1 MTDIAADLKD
11 RFWVVELD
19 LHEKWELREMLPPGE
34 TIPDVLIENEHRA
47 MDILKACRESVDA
60 IPEPLLNTAKEFLES
75 GPVLFERT
83 AMRITGAIG
92 FGFYP
97 ENATKFV
104 ELLNDNLQRIGT
116 LRRSTLTD
124 IRGGRS

>member
-1 MTDIAADLKD
+1 MMDIAADLKD

-19 LHEKWELREMLPPGE
+19 LHEKWELREMLPAGE
-34 TIPDVLIENEHRA
+34 TIPDVLIENERRA
-47 MDILKACRESVDA
+47 MEILEACRESVDA
-60 IPEPLLNTAKEFLES
+60 VPEHLLNIAKEFLEN

-83 AMRITGAIG
+83 AMGLTQAIG

-104 ELLNDNLQRIGT
+104 ELLNDNLQRTGNV
-116 LRRSTLTD
+116 RQST
-124 IRGGRS
+124 